1 MNCVFIC
8 VFNNPNYVNML
19 YLLLDSIYSYGLLN
33 KGLFEILIY
42 TSSKF
47 MDIIKKSPFY
57 KEGLIR
63 FEINDGYGSIE
74 KACKAR
80 LDLFDLLVDTMN
92 NENKYNYNKIL
103 YLDTDIIVKGN
114 IQTIFDVCVEDKLY
128 VLEEGS
134 ISSDN
139 DFWGKSLFL
148 TAGDLELY
156 SNSYCNGN
164 GNSYGNGNAFSTAF
178 STGIMLFNNS
188 DKMKCFFSEVK
199 QDFKK
204 RPFTFYCQDQ
214 PYIVYNAF
222 KYALY
227 DNQALKPFVVN
238 NDHDVYSSKIIHH
251 FPGDPGRHQNK
262 MAHMIRFLSGLKT
275 NVF

>member
-19 YLLLDSIYSYGLLN
+19 YLLLDSIYTYGLLD

-57 KEGLIR
+57 KGELIR
-63 FEINDGYGSIE
+63 FEVIDGYASVE

-80 LDLFDLLVDTMN
+80 LDLFDLLVDTTN
-92 NENKYNYNKIL
+92 NGNKYNGNKYNYNKIL

-134 ISSDN
+134 IDSDS
-139 DFWGKSLFL
+139 DFWGKTLFEN
-148 TAGDLELY
+148 AGDLDLY
-156 SNSYCNGN
+156 SNGT
-164 GNSYGNGNAFSTAF
+164 STAF

-188 DKMKCFFSEVK
+188 DKMKCFFSDVK
-199 QDFKK
+199 QDFIK
-204 RPFTFYCQDQ
+204 RPFTFYCHDQ

-227 DNQALKPFVVN
+227 DNQVLKAFVVN
-238 NDHDVYSSKIIHH
+238 NDHDINSGKIIHH
-251 FPGDPGRHQNK
+251 FPGDPGWHQNK
-262 MAHMIRFLSGLKT
+262 MAHMIRFLSGLK
-275 NVF
+275 NMSC